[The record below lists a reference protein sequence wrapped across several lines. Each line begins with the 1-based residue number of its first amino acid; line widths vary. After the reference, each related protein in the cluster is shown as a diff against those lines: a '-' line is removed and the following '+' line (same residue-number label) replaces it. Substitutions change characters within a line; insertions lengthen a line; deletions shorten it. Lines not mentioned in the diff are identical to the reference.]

1 MTTYYYVVASD
12 RFLFVDEPTDEVIK
26 ERIRNYQENEKE
38 IDFWVV
44 KQPSFLELPEL
55 SAIKS
60 QVPTPAAAIVS
71 TNKSFITWLKLR
83 LEFVMV
89 GEFEAADVTRAIASG
104 VTVE

>member
-1 MTTYYYVVASD
+1 MTTYYYLVASD

-44 KQPSFLELPEL
+44 KQPTFLEMPQL
-55 SAIKS
+55 STVKS

-83 LEFVMV
+83 LEFVIV
-89 GEFEAADVTRAIASG
+89 GEFESPDLTTAIASS
-104 VTVE
+104 VAIK

>member
-1 MTTYYYVVASD
+1 MTTYYYLVASD

-44 KQPSFLELPEL
+44 KQPTFLDLPQL
-55 SAIKS
+55 SQVKS

-83 LEFVMV
+83 LEFVIV
-89 GEFEAADVTRAIASG
+89 GEFESSDLTTAIASS
-104 VTVE
+104 VVIN